1 MKQVGD
7 SMAPSILRR
16 IHLQPNPSSPV
27 WATIHL
33 GQRQSFVFGLV
44 RTVKLLK
51 TAIKRCFYK
60 FIRISVKI

>member
-7 SMAPSILRR
+7 SMALSILRR
-16 IHLQPNPSSPV
+16 IYLQPNPSSPV
-27 WATIHL
+27 WPTIYL

-51 TAIKRCFYK
+51 TEIKRCFYK